1 MQPRLRQLDFQR
13 LRCQQRADARFV
25 QSFRAKFGPPA
36 DVLVC
41 VGDWDERH
49 TSGLDSTHMNL
60 KHFEPTKGVGLLR
73 LLQRAGY
80 TVLLVAESYT
90 SKRCYACEAGEV
102 HTFRMVRCRV
112 WVLRALFLHLFRG
125 VSGR

>member
-1 MQPRLRQLDFQR
+1 MW
-13 LRCQQRADARFV
+13 ATGTSAT
-25 QSFRAKFGPPA
+25 PA
-36 DVLVC
+36 
-41 VGDWDERH
+41 
-49 TSGLDSTHMNL
+49 GLIDSTHM

-102 HTFRMVRCRV
+102 HTFRTVRCRV
-112 WVLRALFLHLFRG
+112 CMGARLW
-125 VSGR
+125 